1 MAITNK
7 DLYENLEKL
16 RKELE
21 GDIKEIDNKV
31 DKTYTKLVQFAPVR
45 NIVFGMVAV
54 ILSGFIGALVVAI
67 GWSQ

>member
-21 GDIKEIDNKV
+21 ADIKDIDSKV
-31 DKTYTKLVQFAPVR
+31 EKTYTKLVQFAPVR
-45 NIVFGMVAV
+45 NIVFGMVAI

-67 GWSQ
+67 GWQ

>member
-21 GDIKEIDNKV
+21 SDIKDIDSKV

-45 NIVFGMVAV
+45 NIVFGMVAI

-67 GWSQ
+67 GWQ